1 MIESKNI
8 LDNIIQVNSSSG
20 GFYNPSKSHRM
31 GTFYLEFNEANPK
44 SISFKY
50 DGHINISLSKSIV
63 GAKVRHYSSR
73 NSVIIDFPPN
83 CKFENDLIFSFTGNL
98 KLVKSLKIH
107 NWKGKVLSP
116 KFIQYDQTN
125 LYVNYSKTNF
135 EDETTGV
142 WKNMEITEVDN
153 SEIDEILNNP
163 LTYPSRRRPIY
174 VRRKNFFTE
183 GSNTNSHNLVIDIY
197 PSFDTDITV
206 SVEYFKKPKH
216 PMWGFVVV
224 NQKPLYNL
232 NTSINFELHPSEEEP
247 LVTRILTLAGVAIE
261 KPGLVQGAMA
271 DQQVTKQ
278 NQNS

>member
-1 MIESKNI
+1 MVNI
-8 LDNIIQVNSSSG
+8 NDVYQKVLIIANKEQRGYITPQEFNLMADKAQLDIINDYFHKIKTSHLKPKNSSEISDE
-20 GFYNPSKSHRM
+20 
-31 GTFYLEFNEANPK
+31 LEMVREKMNYIKARRDVTAFDT
-44 SISFKY
+44 SSF
-50 DGHINISLSKSIV
+50 S
-63 GAKVRHYSSR
+63 
-73 NSVIIDFPPN
+73 
-83 CKFENDLIFSFTGNL
+83 TGNPDAPGIPIGARIDL
-98 KLVKSLKIH
+98 TQNVGSESMYMIAGL
-107 NWKGKVLSP
+107 
-116 KFIQYDQTN
+116 
-125 LYVNYSKTNF
+125 KTNF
-135 EDETTGV
+135 EDAATGV

-174 VRRKNFFTE
+174 VRRKNYFTE

-197 PSFDTDITV
+197 PSFDADITV

-216 PMWGFVVV
+216 PSWGFVVV

-232 NTSINFELHPSEEEP
+232 NTSINFELHPAEEEP
-247 LVTRILTLAGVAIE
+247 LVTRILTLAGVVIE